1 LGVYINNLKLLIE
14 LLDTGDTPFVNLK
27 DNSKVNSKSVIDRL
41 GIAGELLKLR
51 GEPGQTIS
59 SIAKHFGLPENTVK
73 RFFKYYDSSK
83 PSIQTKL
90 RRTSIFDTATQL
102 ENLAV
107 IIQRNMARLE
117 ASDDATNAK
126 FVAEMREIIK
136 LASVFAKEMSNY
148 EQFNRMK
155 QIVFDILLRELP
167 ARRTEILQKIEE
179 ANNNPLLAKVE
190 SSIR

>member
-1 LGVYINNLKLLIE
+1 
-14 LLDTGDTPFVNLK
+14 
-27 DNSKVNSKSVIDRL
+27 
-41 GIAGELLKLR
+41 
-51 GEPGQTIS
+51 
-59 SIAKHFGLPENTVK
+59 
-73 RFFKYYDSSK
+73 
-83 PSIQTKL
+83 
-90 RRTSIFDTATQL
+90 
-102 ENLAV
+102 
-107 IIQRNMARLE
+107 MARLE